1 MAAFK
6 KLNES
11 SKIPESESGLHPR
24 HAEQP
29 TVEVCDFEY
38 RKSYWY
44 IEVAFFFKAN
54 LLCKYIITFK

>member
-11 SKIPESESGLHPR
+11 SKIPESESELHPR

-29 TVEVCDFEY
+29 TIEVCDFEY
-38 RKSYWY
+38 RKS
-44 IEVAFFFKAN
+44 F
-54 LLCKYIITFK
+54 